1 MDLDQSDGGQKV
13 SLDIY
18 CSLKVEEVLGGS
30 IRSPRAK
37 NSCAV
42 WFGGT
47 GGTRTEARRANVTNL
62 HRLKFKP
69 VFPQHEV

>member
-47 GGTRTEARRANVTNL
+47 EKG
-62 HRLKFKP
+62 LKP
-69 VFPQHEV
+69 AGQMSQTCTG